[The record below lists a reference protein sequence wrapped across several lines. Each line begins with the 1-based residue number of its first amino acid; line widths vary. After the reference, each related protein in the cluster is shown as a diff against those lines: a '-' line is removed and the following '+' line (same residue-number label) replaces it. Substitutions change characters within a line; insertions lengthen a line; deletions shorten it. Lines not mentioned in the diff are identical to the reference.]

1 MPANDPSIW
10 WIFMKQAPF
19 AWLQCQHWGSAIS
32 YEYLW
37 GCLQMH
43 NCQGNLTGPSSHM
56 DRDQHLWNARLGFV
70 SEDQFKGNRGRV
82 AVYVAINNWN
92 GVLRYSWR
100 PFSIIYWSITSYNEK
115 GNCYQKKSRTLTP
128 APTLAGRDMR
138 VKCGRKRTRATYYLG
153 AYTVFSHLSWLR
165 QSFSPFWIFFCE
177 KVALRTH
184 MTDQSTWTIEPK
196 PDSLR
201 HLQKALSDALQQI
214 MRGPG
219 RSLGWISGDNH
230 SLSHFGAV
238 IIM

>member
-138 VKCGRKRTRATYYLG
+138 VKCGRKSNL
-153 AYTVFSHLSWLR
+153 L
-165 QSFSPFWIFFCE
+165 
-177 KVALRTH
+177 
-184 MTDQSTWTIEPK
+184 
-196 PDSLR
+196 
-201 HLQKALSDALQQI
+201 
-214 MRGPG
+214 PG
-219 RSLGWISGDNH
+219 CIH
-230 SLSHFGAV
+230 SLFTPFMTETKFFPVLDFLLWKSGSQNAHDRPINLDNRAQTWQSATPSKGTFWRSSTDNERPRAV
-238 IIM
+238 PGVNFWW